1 MKIKLD
7 ENTLEKLLALIE
19 KAKNQ
24 PTTYARG
31 TRQSNVTVIK
41 VK

>member
-1 MKIKLD
+1 MKIQLN

-19 KAKNQ
+19 KAKNR
-24 PTTYARG
+24 PVTYTRG
-31 TRQSNVTVIK
+31 ECQSAVTVIK